1 MKKDTRS
8 FIQKMLLM
16 VILILALM
24 FRRISGVVLPIITVT
39 LTIVSAVSLMA
50 LFNSPFT
57 VVTQIM
63 PSFLLAVITGASIHL
78 LAIFY
83 KDFAKTGDKK
93 SALRFAMGHS
103 GFAKIKI
110 TMSSIFWI
118 KLRVSFFIACL
129 ITPENNADPARYTL
143 KLASSYFF

>member
-1 MKKDTRS
+1 VASIAGKNIKTNNNPS
-8 FIQKMLLM
+8 A
-16 VILILALM
+16 ILAL
-24 FRRISGVVLPIITVT
+24 
-39 LTIVSAVSLMA
+39 
-50 LFNSPFT
+50 LFNAPFT

-103 GFAKIKI
+103 GFAIVMTSLTTAAGMWSFAFSDVAPVADLGIFASASIALGQPIK
-110 TMSSIFWI
+110 TT
-118 KLRVSFFIACL
+118 A
-129 ITPENNADPARYTL
+129 
-143 KLASSYFF
+143 